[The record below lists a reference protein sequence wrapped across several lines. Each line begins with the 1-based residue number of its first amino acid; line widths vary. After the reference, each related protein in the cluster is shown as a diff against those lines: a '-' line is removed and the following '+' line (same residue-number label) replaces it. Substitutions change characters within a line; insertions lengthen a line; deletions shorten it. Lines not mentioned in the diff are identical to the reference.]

1 MASCSEQLVLPRK
14 MVDKIHG
21 LANEGV
27 KQLWDEAGEIKERY
41 A

>member
-14 MVDKIHG
+14 MADRIDG
-21 LANEGV
+21 WANEEA
-27 KQLWDEAGEIKERY
+27 KQLWDEAREIKERY